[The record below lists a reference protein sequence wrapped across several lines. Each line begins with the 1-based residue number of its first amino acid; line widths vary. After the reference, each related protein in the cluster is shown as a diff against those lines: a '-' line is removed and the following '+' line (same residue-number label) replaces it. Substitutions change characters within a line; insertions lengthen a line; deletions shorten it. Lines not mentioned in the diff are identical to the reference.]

1 MPAHRPADLL
11 QRIGQ
16 EVGVSGWVEVTQAMI
31 DRFADLT
38 DDHQYIHVDP
48 VRAAA
53 TPFGGTIAHGFLV
66 LSLLSRLRMDIDF
79 QLAGTRMGIN
89 YGFDRV
95 RLMSPVHAG
104 RRIRGRFVLKD
115 LVERSPGQW
124 LSTLTVTVEIEGRDK
139 PAVVADWLG
148 VQVVDAQG

>member
-1 MPAHRPADLL
+1 
-11 QRIGQ
+11 
-16 EVGVSGWVEVTQAMI
+16 
-31 DRFADLT
+31 
-38 DDHQYIHVDP
+38 
-48 VRAAA
+48 
-53 TPFGGTIAHGFLV
+53 
-66 LSLLSRLRMDIDF
+66 
-79 QLAGTRMGIN
+79 MGIN

-148 VQVVDAQG
+148 VQVVDEAG